1 MKQHNQFYI
10 NGQWV
15 EANSPDW
22 IDVVNPATEAV
33 IAQVAKGTK
42 EDVDSAV
49 KAARDAFISWS
60 ETPSEERARLIGLL
74 AQKMSE
80 SIPEMA
86 RIISSEQGMPV
97 HLCELIQA
105 GGPALAMSMH
115 ADMVALMDQ
124 VETRGSVEIYKEAIG
139 VCAFITPW
147 NYPLHQII
155 GKVAPA
161 LAAGCTMVL
170 KPSVETPL
178 NALKFTELLDEV
190 GFPPGVFNLVNGSG
204 SVVGEALSSHPEVD
218 MVSFTGSTGAGTRV
232 SAVAAQ
238 TVKRVTLEL
247 GGKSAFII
255 TDDAPL
261 ADAVGTGV
269 QNVMSNCGQ
278 TCTALTRML
287 VPQSRYEEAVEI
299 AKATAEQLTVGDP
312 QNSENFMGPL
322 VSKAQW
328 NDVTGY
334 IQKGIE
340 EGARLVT
347 GGKKPDGLTTGY
359 YLEPTIFAD
368 VNNQMTIAQEEIFGP
383 VLVMIPYQDIDE
395 AITIANDSPYGL
407 SGGVWAKNADAARAI
422 ARKIRTGMVNIN
434 GGSFSYEA
442 PFGGYKMSGNG
453 REWGKEGVEEFVE
466 LKSMM
471 LSAH

>member
-15 EANSPDW
+15 EAKNPDW
-22 IDVVNPATEAV
+22 IDVVNPATETV

-42 EDVDSAV
+42 DDVDVAV
-49 KAARDAFISWS
+49 QAARKAFTSWS
-60 ETPSEERARLIGLL
+60 ETPSEERAQLIGLL

-105 GGPALAMSMH
+105 GGPVMAMSMH
-115 ADMVALMDQ
+115 ADMTALMDK
-124 VETRGSVEIYKEAIG
+124 VDIKGSVEIHKEAIG

-147 NYPLHQII
+147 NYPLHQIV

-178 NALKFTELLDEV
+178 NAIKLAELMDEV

-204 SVVGEALSSHPEVD
+204 SVVGEALSSHSEVD

-232 SAVAAQ
+232 AAVAAE

-255 TDDAPL
+255 TASKRLLWLMPS
-261 ADAVGTGV
+261 V
-269 QNVMSNCGQ
+269 QACKTS
-278 TCTALTRML
+278 
-287 VPQSRYEEAVEI
+287 
-299 AKATAEQLTVGDP
+299 
-312 QNSENFMGPL
+312 
-322 VSKAQW
+322 
-328 NDVTGY
+328 
-334 IQKGIE
+334 
-340 EGARLVT
+340 
-347 GGKKPDGLTTGY
+347 
-359 YLEPTIFAD
+359 
-368 VNNQMTIAQEEIFGP
+368 
-383 VLVMIPYQDIDE
+383 
-395 AITIANDSPYGL
+395 
-407 SGGVWAKNADAARAI
+407 
-422 ARKIRTGMVNIN
+422 
-434 GGSFSYEA
+434 
-442 PFGGYKMSGNG
+442 
-453 REWGKEGVEEFVE
+453 
-466 LKSMM
+466 
-471 LSAH
+471 